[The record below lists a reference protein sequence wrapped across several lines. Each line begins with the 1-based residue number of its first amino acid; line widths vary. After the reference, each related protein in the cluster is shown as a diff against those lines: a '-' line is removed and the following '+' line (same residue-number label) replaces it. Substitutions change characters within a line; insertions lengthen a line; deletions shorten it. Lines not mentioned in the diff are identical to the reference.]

1 MVALD
6 YLLTNPI
13 FSNSRLTPSAGTP
26 PDTASRFTRLL
37 LKEGLLETVRDAPGR
52 SSAAYHFEPLMTIVR
67 G

>member
-6 YLLTNPI
+6 YLFPNPA
-13 FSNSRLTPSAGTP
+13 FSNSRFTRSAGTP

-52 SSAAYHFEPLMTIVR
+52 SSAAYHFEPLMAIVR